1 MIRAPRSSGCALGQS
16 RSFTSDLA
24 TPVSLLFRLQQFSV
38 SNGGNATNKAEVNVH
53 PRGFDLE
60 SRMFVFECSQGGARY
75 RLHQIVNANGFRNP
89 VVCHGTPPVGST
101 VSQPVPRAYGGVHFT
116 RLRSQAV
123 HALSLKGLKEASC
136 TASLLIA
143 QTTLWQAGY
152 RPVHEAGADV
162 CGEACKQG
170 RKGEAR

>member
-143 QTTLWQAGY
+143 QTTLWQAG
-152 RPVHEAGADV
+152 
-162 CGEACKQG
+162 
-170 RKGEAR
+170 